1 MKFYNRNNELD
12 LLESTRASAEVS
24 SKMTVVTGRRRIG
37 KTSLIL
43 KSVAGKPFV
52 YLFISRKAE
61 NLLCEEFAEEIKS
74 KLNLKVFGEI
84 KSFGVLFEFL
94 MQSSVNQHF
103 TLIIDEFQEL
113 YNINSSIFSHMQN
126 IWDLYKNKT
135 KMHLIISGSVYSL
148 MVKIFENS
156 KEPLFGR
163 ADERIYLKPFDSS
176 VIKTILNDYRKDFQN
191 IDLLTFYIISGGVA
205 KYLELLA
212 DKNSLDFDSIMND
225 IFRENSIWLN
235 EGKNLLIE
243 EFGKDYTIYF
253 SILSLIAS
261 SKTSRSEIE
270 SILQKNIGGYLD
282 KLEKDYNLIISVKP
296 IFAKIN
302 SRTQKYFIS
311 DNFLNFWFRFI
322 FKNSSALEIN
332 NFNYLRQIIDRDF
345 STFSGRFL
353 ENWFKDKLA
362 LTGLYSKIASY
373 WDKKGNEIDIV
384 AINEMNKTALIAEVK
399 INKSKIDL
407 NILKEKSKALAE
419 MLNDYNIEFVGYS
432 IEDM

>member
-1 MKFYNRNNELD
+1 
-12 LLESTRASAEVS
+12 
-24 SKMTVVTGRRRIG
+24 
-37 KTSLIL
+37 
-43 KSVAGKPFV
+43 
-52 YLFISRKAE
+52 
-61 NLLCEEFAEEIKS
+61 
-74 KLNLKVFGEI
+74 
-84 KSFGVLFEFL
+84 
-94 MQSSVNQHF
+94 
-103 TLIIDEFQEL
+103 
-113 YNINSSIFSHMQN
+113 
-126 IWDLYKNKT
+126 
-135 KMHLIISGSVYSL
+135 